1 MKFQPLVLLV
11 TCLLAAC
18 GGGPKPDA
26 VGPAPTVDK
35 GGGPVPKPPTPPL
48 PVTPLGEVKLSARV
62 EPTPLPNQYQVI
74 VQWSFVGE
82 NPEGWVLDRTE
93 DPGGAFKSLGRL
105 DAIQRQ
111 FLDTTSA
118 PGKSYRFTL
127 DSLKDAA
134 RTKLAQV
141 DVVIPRD
148 LEIRD
153 TQEYETIAGVAR
165 LFLRKGSILRPRGA
179 GLFID
184 VGTIVSD
191 DAVIESFAANSSA
204 GPGVR
209 GRAGAP
215 LVVKA
220 NVATGSLRI
229 FPRGEAGGR
238 GVDGAPGEKGMNS
251 FNQANGDLVPAR
263 SGGQGGP
270 GNPGQ
275 PGMDGGDASLVY
287 IDIANPSGLDLP
299 QPFAQPG
306 KGGMPGKGGPGGP
319 GGAGGFNLSEPPSP
333 NGPPGVAGMDS
344 TIVGKDGNPLPIC
357 LKLGS
362 ATIGDCARFPVP
374 PTLAR

>member
-1 MKFQPLVLLV
+1 MLF
-11 TCLLAAC
+11 LAAC
-18 GGGPKPDA
+18 GGGPKTEA
-26 VGPAPTVDK
+26 VGPAPIVDK
-35 GGGPVPKPPTPPL
+35 GGGPVPKPPTPPV

-62 EPTPLPNQYQVI
+62 EATPLPNQYQVV

-105 DAIQRQ
+105 DAVQRQ

-153 TQEYETIAGVAR
+153 IQEYETIAGVAR
-165 LFLRKGSILRPRGA
+165 LFLRKGSILRPRAA

-191 DAVIESFAANSSA
+191 DAVIESFAAGSSA

-229 FPRGEAGGR
+229 FPRGETGGR
-238 GVDGAPGEKGMNS
+238 GVDGAPGEKGADGL
-251 FNQANGDLVPAR
+251 QQNGLVLATP
-263 SGGQGGP
+263 GGQGGP

-287 IDIANPSGLDLP
+287 VDIANPSGLDLP
-299 QPFAQPG
+299 QPLAQPG
-306 KGGMPGKGGPGGP
+306 KGGLPGKGGPGGP
-319 GGAGGFNLSEPPSP
+319 GGFGGVNDIAAAAP
-333 NGPPGVAGMDS
+333 NGARGNPGMDS
-344 TIVGKDGNPLPIC
+344 TIVGKDGNPSPIC